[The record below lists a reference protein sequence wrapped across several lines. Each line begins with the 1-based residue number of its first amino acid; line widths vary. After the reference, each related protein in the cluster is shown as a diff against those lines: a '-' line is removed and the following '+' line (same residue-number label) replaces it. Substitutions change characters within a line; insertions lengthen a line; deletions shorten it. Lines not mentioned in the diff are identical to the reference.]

1 MTLAG
6 ETLAQPKFGLIH
18 YNFPGYTMEQFLS
31 YAEETGFEFVEIQ
44 ISDLAEDPRE
54 ASKLSRML
62 EAHGLQASALAAGND
77 FVQLEPEKVREQVE
91 RMKRVCELV
100 EILGTDVIRTE
111 GGSPKE
117 SIPEDRW
124 VEAISNCLSECL
136 EFVESKSIY
145 LALDNHGLVTNDA
158 DRQIEIFRRVDSK
171 YVGAN
176 LDTMNYRWFGHD
188 LETVNQFY
196 EKIAPYTLHT
206 HMKDG
211 RGSRESY
218 VCLPLGEGELDLEKA
233 IRCLKDSGYDG
244 VWCVEY
250 EGRDDPAV
258 GYRKGLEYLRRHV

>member
-1 MTLAG
+1 MG
-6 ETLAQPKFGLIH
+6 HPKFGLIH
-18 YNFPGYTMEQFLS
+18 YNFPGYTMDQFLS
-31 YAEETGFEFVEIQ
+31 YAEETGFEYVEIQ
-44 ISDLAEDPRE
+44 IGDIGEDPRKAE
-54 ASKLSRML
+54 QLRRML
-62 EAHGLQASALAAGND
+62 DDHGLKVSALAAGND
-77 FVQLEPEKVREQVE
+77 FVQLDPIKVREQVD
-91 RMKRVCELV
+91 RMRRICDLA

-111 GGSPKE
+111 GGSPKD
-117 SIPEDRW
+117 SVPEEMW
-124 VEAISNCLSECL
+124 VEAISNCLSQCL
-136 EFVESKSIY
+136 DFVESKSIY

-158 DRQIEIFRRVDSK
+158 DRQVEIFRRVNSK

-188 LETVNQFY
+188 LETVGRFY

-211 RGSRESY
+211 KGSRENY
-218 VCLPLGEGELDLEKA
+218 VCLPLGDGELDLERA
-233 IRCLKDSGYDG
+233 IRSLKDSGYHG